1 MAKDKPSALLALPAE
16 LRLQIYSNLLTE
28 TLENGRTSD
37 VGALYLASRTT
48 YSEMKPLV
56 STVQVALD
64 LKRAWDHSRRL
75 RGEVRG
81 RLCFQIPS
89 SHTYINPLT
98 EFAITAPRD
107 RKRRN
112 PVQRT
117 KHNMLRRTE
126 DFAVFGLRLLL
137 CPFGFGV
144 ERRYTNKQLLASS
157 DFFFRTFYQIW
168 GKEFLE
174 KARLKRYIDRLTF
187 QKDSH
192 VEDRFIVKIVH
203 GKQYGG
209 VYLPASGAF
218 YGPWCFLTEGSTKR
232 LWGVDFR
239 GGLKLPGWRHE
250 RIDWF
255 IRGSAI

>member
-1 MAKDKPSALLALPAE
+1 MAKDKPSRLLAFPAE
-16 LRLQIYSNLLTE
+16 LRLQIYGHLLTE

-37 VGALYLASRTT
+37 AGALYLASRTT

-64 LKRAWDHSRRL
+64 LKCAWDHSRRL

-81 RLCFQIPS
+81 RLCFQVPS

-112 PVQRT
+112 PVKQA

-144 ERRYTNKQLLASS
+144 ERRYTNKQVLSS
-157 DFFFRTFYQIW
+157 THIFFRTFYQIW
-168 GKEFLE
+168 GQEFLE
-174 KARLKRYIDRLTF
+174 KARQKRYIDRLTF
-187 QKDSH
+187 RKDYR
-192 VEDRFIVKIVH
+192 VEERYIVNIVH
-203 GKQYGG
+203 GKQKGAMYR
-209 VYLPASGAF
+209 PASGASNT
-218 YGPWCFLTEGSTKR
+218 PWCFLVEGQTKR

-239 GGLKLPGWRHE
+239 DGLGWPGYQFVHFN
-250 RIDWF
+250 WF
-255 IRGSAI
+255 YGE

>member
-1 MAKDKPSALLALPAE
+1 MAKDKPSRLLALPAE
-16 LRLQIYSNLLTE
+16 LRLQIYGHLLTE

-37 VGALYLASRTT
+37 AGALYLASRTT
-48 YSEMKPLV
+48 YSELKPLV

-64 LKRAWDHSRRL
+64 LKCAWDHSRRL

-112 PVQRT
+112 PVQRA

-126 DFAVFGLRLLL
+126 DLAVFGLRLLL

-157 DFFFRTFYQIW
+157 DFIFRTFYQIW
-168 GKEFLE
+168 GQEFLE
-174 KARLKRYIDRLTF
+174 KARQKRYIDRLTF
-187 QKDSH
+187 RKDYS
-192 VEDRFIVKIVH
+192 VEDRYIVNVIH
-203 GKQYGG
+203 GRQCEG
-209 VYLPASGAF
+209 VYLPNSGTF
-218 YGPWCFLTEGSTKR
+218 YGPWCFLVEGSTR
-232 LWGVDFR
+232 RMWGVDFR
-239 GGLKLPGWRHE
+239 GGLKLPGYRFV
-250 RIDWF
+250 DLNWF
-255 IRGSAI
+255 YRQ

>member
-1 MAKDKPSALLALPAE
+1 MAKDKPFPFLKLPAE
-16 LRLQIYSNLLTE
+16 LRLQIYGNLLTE
-28 TLENGRTSD
+28 TLESGPTSD
-37 VGALYLASRTT
+37 AGALYLASRTT
-48 YSEMKPLV
+48 CSEMKPLV
-56 STVQVALD
+56 STVRVALD
-64 LKRAWDHSRRL
+64 LKCAWDHSRRL

-89 SHTYINPLT
+89 SHPYINPLT

-112 PVQRT
+112 PVQRA
-117 KHNMLRRTE
+117 KHNMLRHTE
-126 DFAVFGLRLLL
+126 NLAVFGFRLVL

-144 ERRYTNKQLLASS
+144 ERRYTNKQVLSS
-157 DFFFRTFYQIW
+157 SHLFFRTFYQTW
-168 GKEFLE
+168 GQDFLE
-174 KARLKRYIDRLTF
+174 KARQRRYIDRLTF

-192 VEDRFIVKIVH
+192 VEDRYIVKIVH

-209 VYLPASGAF
+209 VYLPASGAC

-239 GGLKLPGWRHE
+239 GGLKLPGWRAE
-250 RIDWF
+250 RVNWF
-255 IRGSAI
+255 YWE